1 MHVSLPN
8 ELEKA
13 IKDEVSGGF
22 YSSVSEF
29 MREAARQML
38 KQHGVEYQVK
48 LQELRK
54 AVAIGAEQAE
64 RGEFVDQDVIEI
76 VAELKKEKYA

>member
-29 MREAARQML
+29 MREAARQL
-38 KQHGVEYQVK
+38 LRQPSTEQ
-48 LQELRK
+48 LEQIRK
-54 AVAIGAEQAE
+54 AVAIGIEASSK
-64 RGEFVDQDVIEI
+64 GEVVDANILHSELR
-76 VAELKKEKYA
+76 ETLKKKQGL